1 MNKQVIINN
10 LNTSKKNCVI
20 GSVGDGSLHR
30 QLCYDTANFDLH
42 LLVYDDT
49 YNKYLGDSKFVC
61 KLKGYKMDMS
71 FQYFQ
76 MHPQFIEQYDYFLL
90 LDDDIQI
97 SVDSVNK
104 LFELMKEYRLKIA
117 QPSLS
122 TSYYTYEH
130 TLHNPMCTIRYTN
143 FVEMMMPCFS
153 REALMAVM
161 GTFEDHVRWCGIEY
175 HWPLLINS
183 NKRDIAI
190 VDSVQAVHTRP
201 VQTITN
207 ENYQIMLEYLQKNKL
222 KKEIAI
228 YMECTCSDTDYEDY
242 KKLRKR
248 VDDIIVELT
257 NGKLYRMLTSE
268 LVPVVCFF
276 CLYSMVSE
284 KRIYLDMA
292 KRAVDEIYFKHR
304 ADIES
309 SVTEQEIRK
318 LSVFVDYLRQYDISL
333 CEIMKFLPEVDKRAT
348 SFADVLAILN
358 INDDYV
364 DTDVMDSVKKG
375 VKICLE
381 LLTEEK
387 YKYKFF

>member
-1 MNKQVIINN
+1 M
-10 LNTSKKNCVI
+10 
-20 GSVGDGSLHR
+20 SVGDGSLHR

-122 TSYYTYEH
+122 NSYYTYEH

-207 ENYQIMLEYLQKNKL
+207 ENYQIMLEYLQKTSL
-222 KKEIAI
+222 KK
-228 YMECTCSDTDYEDY
+228 
-242 KKLRKR
+242 KL
-248 VDDIIVELT
+248 
-257 NGKLYRMLTSE
+257 LYIWNV
-268 LVPVVCFF
+268 LVPIQI
-276 CLYSMVSE
+276 M
-284 KRIYLDMA
+284 RI
-292 KRAVDEIYFKHR
+292 
-304 ADIES
+304 
-309 SVTEQEIRK
+309 IR
-318 LSVFVDYLRQYDISL
+318 
-333 CEIMKFLPEVDKRAT
+333 
-348 SFADVLAILN
+348 N
-358 INDDYV
+358 
-364 DTDVMDSVKKG
+364 
-375 VKICLE
+375 
-381 LLTEEK
+381 
-387 YKYKFF
+387 

>member
-1 MNKQVIINN
+1 
-10 LNTSKKNCVI
+10 
-20 GSVGDGSLHR
+20 
-30 QLCYDTANFDLH
+30 
-42 LLVYDDT
+42 
-49 YNKYLGDSKFVC
+49 
-61 KLKGYKMDMS
+61 
-71 FQYFQ
+71 
-76 MHPQFIEQYDYFLL
+76 
-90 LDDDIQI
+90 
-97 SVDSVNK
+97 
-104 LFELMKEYRLKIA
+104 
-117 QPSLS
+117 
-122 TSYYTYEH
+122 
-130 TLHNPMCTIRYTN
+130 
-143 FVEMMMPCFS
+143 
-153 REALMAVM
+153 M

-375 VKICLE
+375 GKICLE